1 MHDDSN
7 IRTLRGNDNL
17 HLVKTDG
24 QTGKGD
30 SDKDIERRIAQRLEG
45 EHTYIGLVP
54 EEMVQHDDLE
64 PRIRELPID
73 NEVVALRNECAL
85 LKQEHKDLDDSISAL
100 EIVPLPDQI
109 LIARL
114 KRKKLALRDQ
124 IAKIEDKIRP
134 DIIA

>member
-17 HLVKTDG
+17 HLVKTDNDVA
-24 QTGKGD
+24 KGEV
-30 SDKDIERRIAQRLEG
+30 ERRIGHRAEG
-45 EHTYIGLVP
+45 TISLVP
-54 EEMVQHDDLE
+54 DVQPDDLE
-64 PRIRELPID
+64 PRVRELPID
-73 NEVVALRNECAL
+73 GQVVALRNEVAL
-85 LKQEHKDLDDSISAL
+85 LRQEHKDLDESISAL

-114 KRKKLALRDQ
+114 KRKKLALRDR
-124 IAKIEDKIRP
+124 ITTIEDKIRP

>member
-1 MHDDSN
+1 MHDDTH
-7 IRTLRGNDNL
+7 IRSLRG
-17 HLVKTDG
+17 KDG
-24 QTGKGD
+24 LQVVEGD
-30 SDKDIERRIAQRLEG
+30 RIDEDVERRVAERTEAEFARLE
-45 EHTYIGLVP
+45 LVP
-54 EEMVQHDDLE
+54 PAQKAAREEKRV
-64 PRIRELPID
+64 RELPINAD
-73 NEVVALRNECAL
+73 TVKLRNELAL

-100 EIVPLPDQI
+100 EIVPQPDQI